1 MKRNRIKSAAPLVLY
16 LLCAGLCLWLA
27 SCTTTRTV
35 EHRITVHDTVKWRQ
49 TDTLFLLKN
58 TRDSVFLHD
67 SVYLEGTTTVKERI
81 KERWHIRTDTV
92 WRTKT
97 VALEAGH
104 GHWETALLKERREP
118 SWDTDIWW
126 VLVLVAVCAV
136 VAARSGKKK

>member
-1 MKRNRIKSAAPLVLY
+1 MKIDSSIKLSPLILLVLS
-16 LLCAGLCLWLA
+16 LCFS

-35 EHRITVHDTVKWRQ
+35 ERRVIVHDTLKVNR
-49 TDTLFLLKN
+49 TDTLRFTALVQ
-58 TRDSVFLHD
+58 DSVYLHD
-67 SVYLEGTTTVKERI
+67 SVYLEGATTVKERI

>member
-97 VALEAGH
+97 EALHAVH
-104 GHWETALLKERREP
+104 RETAQQKESPEP
-118 SWDTDIWW
+118 SWDTDPRW
-126 VLVLVAVCAV
+126 VLVLLVVCV
-136 VAARSGKKK
+136 VLNVRSGKKK

>member
-1 MKRNRIKSAAPLVLY
+1 MKIDSSIKLSPLILLVLS
-16 LLCAGLCLWLA
+16 LCFS

-35 EHRITVHDTVKWRQ
+35 ERRVIVHDTLKVNR
-49 TDTLFLLKN
+49 TDTLRFTALV
-58 TRDSVFLHD
+58 RD
-67 SVYLEGTTTVKERI
+67 SVYLHDSIYLEGVTTVKERI

-118 SWDTDIWW
+118 SWNIADW
-126 VLVLVAVCAV
+126 VLVLAAVCAV
-136 VAARSGKKK
+136 VAALSGKKK